1 MSVVDF
7 SVHHV
12 TKITVVNRM
21 LSTTFVQI
29 LKVEYTDYHGNEQE
43 TEINLYTADG
53 KPLICEVPEEVAEAE
68 SVEVPLPP
76 SLEAEIE
83 RDTQAAIGMGK
94 VWGHVLDTLLSPK
107 AAT

>member
-1 MSVVDF
+1 M
-7 SVHHV
+7 
-12 TKITVVNRM
+12 
-21 LSTTFVQI
+21 
-29 LKVEYTDYHGNEQE
+29 
-43 TEINLYTADG
+43 
-53 KPLICEVPEEVAEAE
+53 PEEVAEAE